1 MTEIILMIAL
11 VIAAV
16 TDAKTKTIPL
26 PLFPIVTV
34 IDVVYKLVQG
44 VSLIPSLISS
54 ISLSIIFVILAA
66 TSKGGGGD
74 IIMFFCIGFV
84 LGLKKSFLLLYI
96 LCAVY
101 ILALITIM
109 LYGKIRKKKSFK
121 ELVKMQIPLAPF
133 VFMAYIVMQIITY
146 LGGK

>member
-1 MTEIILMIAL
+1 MTETILLIAL
-11 VIAAV
+11 IIATI
-16 TDAKTKTIPL
+16 TDVKTKTIPL

-34 IDVVYKLVQG
+34 IAVIEKLVLN

-54 ISLSIIFVILAA
+54 ISLSIIFVILAI

-84 LGLKKSFLLLYI
+84 LGLKDSFTLLYI

-101 ILALITIM
+101 IFALVIYM
-109 LYGKIRKKKSFK
+109 LYGKIRRKKSFK
-121 ELVKMQIPLAPF
+121 EIAKTQIPLAPF
-133 VFMAYIVMQIITY
+133 VLTAYSV
-146 LGGK
+146 LLVANLWR